1 MSSPGKVTAIKRDSF
16 SAGLTYLESI
26 ELRRSFNLTKSFST
40 VVEQLANKCISIS
53 ARQVAAQ
60 TATAPASLPAS
71 VPARVGHL
79 LDPALPGRFGV
90 Y

>member
-1 MSSPGKVTAIKRDSF
+1 MSSPGKVTAIKLDSF

-26 ELRRSFNLTKSFST
+26 ELRRSLNLTKSFST
-40 VVEQLANKCISIS
+40 VVEQLANKWISIP
-53 ARQVAAQ
+53 ARQVAAP

-71 VPARVGHL
+71 APARVGHL